1 MNKACLLAAVS
12 AFALSAHANAAA
24 PQSLPNFFGGHDL
37 GKALK
42 GAKLLYNQ
50 NSNGD
55 GDAVGSQNFTSGKF
69 PSSDDAGADDFVVPK
84 KTKWKITE
92 VDVTGYY
99 YNGTGPAASLNVIF
113 YKDDH
118 GVPGKAVKKGTF
130 TNLVG
135 GDANGSFAITL
146 PGHGLTLKPG
156 TYWVSVVAN
165 CSYTGDCGEW
175 AWELSPDIHGS
186 QPMWEKP
193 ASTTRCITWTP
204 IETCFG
210 YPGDLEFALRGK
222 AKGY

>member
-1 MNKACLLAAVS
+1 MNKACWLAAISVLT
-12 AFALSAHANAAA
+12 LSAQGNAAA
-24 PQSLPNFFGGHDL
+24 MKPLPNFFGGHDF
-37 GKALK
+37 GNATK

-84 KTKWKITE
+84 NTKWKVTE
-92 VDVTGYY
+92 VDATGYY
-99 YNGTGPAASLNVIF
+99 YNGTGPAASENVIF
-113 YKDDH
+113 YEDDY
-118 GVPGKAVKKGTF
+118 GVPGKAVKNGTF
-130 TNLVG
+130 VNLVG
-135 GDANGSFAITL
+135 EDENGSFAIAL
-146 PGHGLTLKPG
+146 PRKGLTLKPG

-165 CSYTGDCGEW
+165 CSYTGACGEW
-175 AWELSPDIHGS
+175 AWELSPNSHGN

-222 AKGY
+222 AKRN